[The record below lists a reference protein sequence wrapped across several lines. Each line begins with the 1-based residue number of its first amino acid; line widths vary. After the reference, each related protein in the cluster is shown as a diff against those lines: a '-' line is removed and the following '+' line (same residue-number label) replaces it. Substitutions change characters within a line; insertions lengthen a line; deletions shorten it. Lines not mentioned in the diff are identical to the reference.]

1 MTHTAPSP
9 VPRPGPP
16 RTRRTSTTP
25 ARASSIAPTTGINRG
40 PDSARRWDTP
50 TRLRIATAVSVLAA
64 LLAAVLGWQAG
75 ERQAAAVGA
84 VSTSSA
90 RLVAVQEVHS
100 SLVGADAIATN
111 AFLVG
116 GLEPPVDR
124 ERYTALVDQAA
135 KGLATLSFAD
145 AVDTAHVAAATAHLA
160 TYTGLVEQA
169 RAANRQGFPV
179 GAAYLDQASTLMRDH
194 LLVEIDALTGSG
206 ADHVAADFDQVA
218 NTPWLLVAVL
228 LGLAALLAT
237 QVWDSRRTHRILNPA
252 LSGGV
257 AVVVV
262 AAALSP
268 VLLGVTG
275 TAGDVRTGSYRTALA
290 VSQALSQAYDA
301 RAMESFT
308 LIRRGSGAAYEQ
320 AFGTAADET
329 ERQLARVGDGSTNAT
344 AKLFTA
350 WRAQHVTIRKLD
362 DGGNWE
368 GAVALTGST
377 STGSPAAAFDAFTTS
392 ASGVLKHAETSTT
405 DRLARARTTAVGIG
419 RMLAA
424 AGLVAAGLSWLG
436 LTKRLEEYR

>member
-1 MTHTAPSP
+1 MTQPA
-9 VPRPGPP
+9 PRPGLPG
-16 RTRRTSTTP
+16 TRSTSTMP
-25 ARASSIAPTTGINRG
+25 PGASSTAPTTVVTRD
-40 PDSARRWDTP
+40 PSPARSWATP
-50 TRLRIATAVSVLAA
+50 TRLRVATAVSVLAA

-90 RLVAVQEVHS
+90 RLVAVQEVRN
-100 SLVGADAIATN
+100 SLVAADAIATN

-116 GLEPPVDR
+116 GLEPAAAR
-124 ERYTALVDQAA
+124 ERYTTLIDQAA

-145 AVDTAHVAAATAHLA
+145 AADSAHVAAATAHLA

-169 RAANRQGFPV
+169 RAANRQGYPV
-179 GAAYLDQASTLMRDH
+179 GSAYLDQASTLMRDQ
-194 LLVEIDALTGSG
+194 LLVEIDALTVSG

-218 NTPWLLVAVL
+218 NAPWLLVAVL
-228 LGLAALLAT
+228 LGLAVLLAT
-237 QVWDSRRTHRILNPA
+237 QVWDSRRTHRVLNPA
-252 LSGGV
+252 LSG
-257 AVVVV
+257 AVVLVLV

-275 TAGDVRTGSYRTALA
+275 TARDVRASSYRTTLA
-290 VSQALSQAYDA
+290 VSQAVSQAYDA

-320 AFGTAADET
+320 AFGTAADEAQ
-329 ERQLARVGDGSTNAT
+329 RQLARVHDGSANAT
-344 AKLFTA
+344 ATLFTA

-362 DGGNWE
+362 DGGNWD
-368 GAVALTGST
+368 GAVALAVST
-377 STGSPAAAFDAFTTS
+377 AADSPASAFDAFTTS

-405 DRLARARTTAVGIG
+405 DRLDRARTTAVGIG
-419 RMLAA
+419 WLLAA